1 MCHRMRRFE
10 RMAQE
15 KKKRF
20 HIRIFVKGLDF
31 ECDIYTDDPCL
42 CIGSA
47 WKVVH
52 FLEINNVESTVE
64 FSP

>member
-1 MCHRMRRFE
+1 
-10 RMAQE
+10 MAEE

-47 WKVVH
+47 WRVVH
-52 FLEINNVESTVE
+52 FLEINDVESTVE